1 MGIVTGIILSPWSI
15 FKPIHIYR
23 VCPDTAFQKTYALY
37 SYIRRIVYTSLLR
50 TYFPDYCV
58 MNFQPIVNILER
70 WF

>member
-23 VCPDTAFQKTYALY
+23 VCPDTAFKKTYALY
-37 SYIRRIVYTSLLR
+37 IWRIDYTSLLR

-58 MNFQPIVNILER
+58 MSFQPIVNILER
-70 WF
+70 